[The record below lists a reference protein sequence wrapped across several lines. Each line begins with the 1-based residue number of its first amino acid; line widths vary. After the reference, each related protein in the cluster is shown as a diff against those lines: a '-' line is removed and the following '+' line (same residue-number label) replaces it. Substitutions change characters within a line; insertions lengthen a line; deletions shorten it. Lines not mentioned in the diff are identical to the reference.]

1 MDVIPTLL
9 LAVLLSQ
16 VAAAPPCDPA
26 CERAAAERLLEE
38 GDLRAAIQSLRGAV
52 GSYPDEPALRLL
64 LARAYLLDGNLF
76 WAERTLTDAVAR
88 WPDDLEARSW
98 LALVHLR
105 QGDPGLASDDLA
117 ARPASAEGPDAHRLH
132 LLETFR
138 ARLAGE
144 TEEATA
150 ALGEVPR
157 SGPLYPEDRSAWLTL
172 QRGVDPAWVDP
183 LSGTLDLEVGHTSN
197 ALAGSPTDPAAQGA
211 ASALADVEV
220 RLRVVPPGRGSW
232 RPVVDLELL
241 GHGLEEEA
249 YRDLSTLEGA
259 VRLGGVRA
267 ADRRRLWVGYRAESL
282 VINQDDESFSEAH
295 RGEVELE
302 TGTGLLL
309 FAGAGHRSYRDD
321 LRTRWELDAG
331 VGGSRWSL
339 GPVPL
344 VVGATLRLAD
354 ARSPAYDQA
363 GASLAAAGRLPL
375 GRGWALRAAATLSW
389 DDYFSSGGAEG
400 LLVFG
405 STERRQDQLG
415 RLTVGLLAPSWRGL
429 RPGIEGQLAR
439 RDSTL
444 SDLPTGGYDY
454 TEWRLL
460 AVVRW
465 SFASDPWAPETVQV
479 PGHVPLDWGL
489 DRGQGAEAEQIIELL
504 RQDEDLRRASSCSPG
519 RAR

>member
-1 MDVIPTLL
+1 VIPALL
-9 LAVLLSQ
+9 LAVLLAQ
-16 VAAAPPCDPA
+16 VAVPTPCDPL
-26 CERAAAERLLEE
+26 CERAAAERLLGE
-38 GDLRAAIQSLRGAV
+38 GDLRAAIQGLRAAV
-52 GSYPDEPALRLL
+52 KRYPDEPALRLL

-88 WPDDLEARSW
+88 WPEDFAARSW

-105 QGDPGLASDDLA
+105 QGDPDLARDDLA
-117 ARPASAEGPDAHRLH
+117 ARPAASAEGPDAHRLH

-144 TEEATA
+144 TENAVA
-150 ALGEVPR
+150 ALGKVPR
-157 SGPLYPEDRSAWLTL
+157 RGPLYPEDRSAWLTL
-172 QRGVDPAWVDP
+172 SRGVDPAWVDP

-211 ASALADVEV
+211 ASALADVEL

-267 ADRRRLWVGYRAESL
+267 GDRRRLWVGYRAESL
-282 VINQDDESFSEAH
+282 LINQEDERFSEAH

-302 TGTGLLL
+302 TGSGLLV
-309 FAGAGHRSYRDD
+309 FAGGGHRSYRDD

-331 VGGSRWSL
+331 VGGSKWSL

-354 ARSPAYDQA
+354 ARSPAYDQV
-363 GASLAAAGRLPL
+363 GASLAAAGRLPF
-375 GRGWALRAAATLSW
+375 GRGWALRGAAILSW
-389 DDYFSSGGAEG
+389 DDYPSSGGAEG
-400 LLVFG
+400 MAVFG
-405 STERRQDQLG
+405 SDERRQDLLG

-429 RPGIEGQLAR
+429 RPGVEGQVAR

-444 SDLPTGGYDY
+444 SDLPSGGYEY
-454 TEWRLL
+454 TEWRVL
-460 AVVRW
+460 VSVRW
-465 SFASDPWAPETVQV
+465 SFASDPWAPETVEA

-489 DRGQGAEAEQIIELL
+489 EPGGGAEAERIMELL